1 VLEIF
6 MKPRLKKH
14 KELCAPVWITFHK
27 EAQLDANKAHGLEV
41 NSVTTKCK
49 FMPSL
54 WKGLKVTT

>member
-6 MKPRLKKH
+6 MKPRFKKH

-27 EAQLDANKAHGLEV
+27 EAQLDANKALGLEV